1 MADWSKIGRC
11 FGAVAGGALLGH
23 YGVKILS
30 GKDAKTAY
38 THCTAAV
45 LRMKD
50 EVMKDVENIRE
61 NAEDSA
67 ADAREIN
74 EERRKA
80 CEAQMI
86 EDAKELLE
94 KAQAQPAE

>member
-1 MADWSKIGRC
+1 MADWSRIGRC
-11 FGAVAGGALLGH
+11 LGTVAGGVLLGH
-23 YGVKILS
+23 YGIKILS

-61 NAEDSA
+61 NAEDIAASA
-67 ADAREIN
+67 KEIN
-74 EERRKA
+74 EERRRKE
-80 CEAQMI
+80 EAQMI
-86 EDAKELLE
+86 EDAKAVLANTET
-94 KAQAQPAE
+94 QAAN